1 TSRAPWSTP
10 TSTRG
15 TSIDSRRISSS
26 TAHVQR
32 RAGVRRSLILAGLT
46 VLGVP
51 AVAFAAEGAGGGWVG
66 PFAVLAAGLALG
78 LAAGLCGLG
87 QGKAIASAVDAI
99 ARQPG
104 AAARIQTAMI
114 IGLALIESL
123 TIYVLVVAMI
133 LLFVQPVK

>member
-1 TSRAPWSTP
+1 M
-10 TSTRG
+10 
-15 TSIDSRRISSS
+15 SITIRRSISS
-26 TAHVQR
+26 TARVQR
-32 RAGVRRSLILAGLT
+32 RAVVRRSLILAGLA

-51 AVAFAAEGAGGGWVG
+51 GVAAAADAAGGGWVG
-66 PFAVLAAGLALG
+66 PFAVLAAGFALG

-87 QGKAIASAVDAI
+87 QGKAIAASVDAM